1 MRDGSESITAGSH
14 LLVSSARTPNTQ
26 EIGLELAGVAVDDNG
41 YV

>member
-14 LLVSSARTPNTQ
+14 LLVASARTPNTQ